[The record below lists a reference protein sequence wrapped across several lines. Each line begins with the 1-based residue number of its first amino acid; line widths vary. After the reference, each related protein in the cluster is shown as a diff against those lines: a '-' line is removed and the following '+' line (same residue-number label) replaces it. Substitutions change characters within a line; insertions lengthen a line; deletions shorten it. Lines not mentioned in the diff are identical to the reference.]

1 MSNLKI
7 NDAFCDTQEKIKLVF
22 EFVNSALFLGEL
34 PEVLLTIQ
42 PDKKKGKVA
51 GFYQSKTLWKVNDEQ
66 IGQINICA
74 EYLSRLWIDI
84 AECVLHECVHLFC
97 NMTGNPARG
106 NYHNVA
112 FKQAA
117 EAHGLV
123 VEKAKN
129 GWAKTSLNQETRKI
143 FEEFL
148 TKNGFDKKPP
158 IYRELPPPKPI
169 NSEYVPKH
177 IRFKCPVCGISINT
191 PYPKPFEESFNC
203 PKCQVALVEVPV
215 KRRNSK

>member
-1 MSNLKI
+1 MNVAYFDTLRKI
-7 NDAFCDTQEKIKLVF
+7 NEIF
-22 EFVNSALFLGEL
+22 EYINAEIFKGEL
-34 PEVLLTIQ
+34 PVVLFTIE

-51 GFYQSKTLWKVNDEQ
+51 GWYLNKSFYKVGEERV
-66 IGQINICA
+66 GQINICA
-74 EYLSRLWIDI
+74 EYLARPWIDV
-84 AECVLHECVHLFC
+84 AECVLHESTHLFC
-97 NMTGNPARG
+97 NLNGNPARG

-117 EAHGLV
+117 EAHGLA
-123 VEKAKN
+123 VEKVKN
-129 GWAKTSLNQETRKI
+129 GWAKTSLKPDTRNKL
-143 FEEFL
+143 EEFL
-148 TKNGFDKKPP
+148 EKNNFEKKPL

-203 PKCQVALVEVPV
+203 PKCQVTLVEVPV